1 MKPSPGIT
9 PSAGITPVGINTRM
23 NSIEALRGLSYV
35 RVALDESFAKREG
48 LDVSQ
53 LVVAN
58 AETLLGEAGIRIPK
72 TDPSSPGDD
81 LIPTLLLGLTV
92 IKDKDNEADFV
103 LSARLIEA
111 VAPRRDLS
119 RTIEAATWHT
129 ETNVTLRG
137 TTALNSI
144 LFIAGGVEMTIDRF
158 IRDYRA
164 ANRK

>member
-1 MKPSPGIT
+1 
-9 PSAGITPVGINTRM
+9 M
-23 NSIEALRGLSYV
+23 NCIEALRGLSYV
-35 RVALDESFAKREG
+35 RVVLDESFAKRQG

-53 LVVAN
+53 LVEN
-58 AETLLGEAGIRIPK
+58 AETRMGETGIRTPK
-72 TDPSSPGDD
+72 ADPASPGDD